1 MGPTPWT
8 RPGFGVRVRQRH
20 IATSEHLLKIA
31 YCTPFKPVH
40 HPSVSGDVTIARDLL
55 QTLAAYGHEILPVPF
70 FPAKEIYWRPD
81 RWPGALVTL
90 GHMVEAA
97 RGADCW
103 LTCGT
108 YYKVPD
114 ALGPLAVARLSIP
127 YFLFQASHARNRA
140 RRVSSWPGYVLNRRA
155 MEGADHVFCN
165 RANDLAGCANLLP
178 ADRYSYVRPG
188 LPDGLFARDGAARQR
203 LRDQWGAGDSV
214 VVASAAMMR
223 PGVKTAGV
231 EWTIRACT
239 GLVAK
244 GCDVRLVVAGDGP
257 MRAELETQAC
267 AMLGERVRF
276 LGMVNR
282 VDLSG
287 VFSAGDLFAFP
298 GLRESVGM
306 VYLEA
311 QQCGLPVAAT
321 DDEGA
326 PHVVAHEVS
335 GLITPANE
343 RAFAQAVERLVMDR
357 ELRMRLGAQA
367 VDYVTRAHSASVNY
381 LDMSRIMERI
391 VTTRRQG

>member
-1 MGPTPWT
+1 M
-8 RPGFGVRVRQRH
+8 
-20 IATSEHLLKIA
+20 KIA

-55 QTLAAYGHEILPVPF
+55 QTLAGYGHEIMPVPF

-81 RWPGALVTL
+81 RWPGALVAL

-114 ALGPLAVARLSIP
+114 AFGPLAVARLSIP

-155 MEGADHVFCN
+155 MERADHVFCN
-165 RANDLAGCANLLP
+165 RVNDLAGCASLLP
-178 ADRYSYVRPG
+178 EDRYSHVRPG
-188 LPDGLFARDGAARQR
+188 LPQGLFAHDPAARLR
-203 LRDQWGAGDSV
+203 LRARWGAGDSV
-214 VVASAAMMR
+214 VVVTAAMMR
-223 PGVKTAGV
+223 PGVKTVGV
-231 EWTIRACT
+231 EWTIRACA
-239 GLVAK
+239 GLVAR
-244 GCDVRLVVAGDGP
+244 GCDVRLVLAGDGP
-257 MRAELETQAC
+257 MRAGLETQAR
-267 AMLGERVRF
+267 AALGERVRF
-276 LGMVNR
+276 LGMVDR
-282 VDLSG
+282 ADLSG

-298 GLRESVGM
+298 GIRESVGM

-335 GLITPANE
+335 GLITPASE
-343 RAFAQAVERLVMDR
+343 TAFSQAVERLVTDR
-357 ELRMRLGAQA
+357 ELRLRLGA
-367 VDYVTRAHSASVNY
+367 RAAGHVARNHSASANC
-381 LDMSRIMERI
+381 LDMVRTMERI
-391 VTTRRQG
+391 VTTRRQGR

>member
-1 MGPTPWT
+1 
-8 RPGFGVRVRQRH
+8 VCQRH

-55 QTLAAYGHEILPVPF
+55 QILAGFGHEIMPVPF

-81 RWPGALVTL
+81 RWPGALATL
-90 GHMVEAA
+90 GQMIEAA

-155 MEGADHVFCN
+155 MERADHVFCN
-165 RANDLAGCANLLP
+165 RANDLAGCANFLP
-178 ADRYSYVRPG
+178 GDRYSYVRPG
-188 LPDGLFARDGAARQR
+188 LPDGLFARDAAARQR
-203 LRDQWGAGDSV
+203 LRRQWGAGDSV
-214 VVASAAMMR
+214 VVVSVAMMR
-223 PGVKTAGV
+223 TGVKATGV
-231 EWTIRACT
+231 EWTIRACA

-244 GCDVRLVVAGDGP
+244 GLDVRLVLGGDGP
-257 MRAELETQAC
+257 MRAELETQAR
-267 AMLGERVRF
+267 AALGERALF
-276 LGMVNR
+276 LGMVDR
-282 VDLSG
+282 ADLSG

-298 GLRESVGM
+298 GLKESVGM

-311 QQCGLPVAAT
+311 QQCGLPVVAT

-335 GLITPANE
+335 GLITPADE
-343 RAFAQAVERLVMDR
+343 TAFAQAVERLATDS
-357 ELRMRLGAQA
+357 ELRLRLSAQA
-367 VDYVTRAHSASVNY
+367 MDHVARNHCASANY
-381 LDMSRIMERI
+381 LDMARTMERI